1 MEEQFLNEFKE
12 KLEVKKADIIK
23 QLAKIGSRAEAGE
36 GAEANFNANY
46 PDYGDSSSIED
57 SASEV
62 ADYTTNLSLER
73 ELEGDLR
80 DVEKALKSI
89 GDGTYGKCKYCK
101 KEIEIERLRIR
112 PESNSCVACK
122 NTLKGLA

>member
-1 MEEQFLNEFKE
+1 MEENFLQEFKTI
-12 KLEVKKADIIK
+12 LEARKADVMK
-23 QLAKIGSRAEAGE
+23 ELAKIGLRAD
-36 GAEANFNANY
+36 GAEVNYNADY
-46 PDYGDSSSIED
+46 PDYGDSASIED

-62 ADYTTNLSLER
+62 ADYTTNLSLEK
-73 ELEGDLR
+73 ELEAELR

-89 GDGTYGKCKYCK
+89 DNGTYGRCKHCQ

-122 NTLKGLA
+122 KLLKNSA

>member
-1 MEEQFLNEFKE
+1 MEEKHLQEFKA
-12 KLEVKKADIIK
+12 KLEAKKADIVK
-23 QLAKIGSRAEAGE
+23 ELSRIGSRAAGGE
-36 GAEANFNANY
+36 INFNANY
-46 PDYGDSSSIED
+46 PDYGDSASIED

-89 GDGTYGKCKYCK
+89 AAGTYGKCKYCS

-112 PESNSCVACK
+112 PESNSCVSCK
-122 NTLKGLA
+122 NTLKGSA

>member
-1 MEEQFLNEFKE
+1 MEEKFIHEFKE
-12 KLEVKKADIIK
+12 KLEAKKADNIK
-23 QLAKIGSRAEAGE
+23 QLAKIGSRAE
-36 GAEANFNANY
+36 GAEVNFDAKY
-46 PDYGDSSSIED
+46 PDYGDSASIED

-62 ADYTTNLSLER
+62 SDYTTNLSLER

-89 GDGTYGKCKYCK
+89 SDGTYGKCKYCK

-112 PESNSCVACK
+112 PESNSCVSCK
-122 NTLKGLA
+122 NTLKGAA

>member
-1 MEEQFLNEFKE
+1 MEENFLQEFKTI
-12 KLEVKKADIIK
+12 LEAKKADIVK
-23 QLAKIGSRAEAGE
+23 QLSKIGTRAD
-36 GAEANFNANY
+36 GAEINFNADY
-46 PDYGDSSSIED
+46 PNYGDGASIED

-62 ADYTTNLSLER
+62 VDYTTNLSLER

-80 DVEKALKSI
+80 DTEKALRSI
-89 GDGTYGKCKYCK
+89 ALGTYGKCKYCA

-122 NTLKGLA
+122 NTIKGSA